1 LIIDSHILVSLD
13 LLVVN
18 ILTRAVKFLLM
29 GLCLLYVATALY
41 IQHTGNRAIA
51 AGFAE
56 QVPPKQTTPQSAAP
70 PAPEP
75 KVRELWWSTMRGFN
89 FRKGTASDEL
99 KSFDGARVK
108 IPGFMVPL
116 EDDAEKVR
124 EFLLVPYMGACI
136 HTPPPPPNQIVLV
149 RMAQGKSAA
158 MDWYSPVWVE
168 GVFRISKAGSMYGD
182 AAYTLAGL
190 STSKYERESNR

>member
-1 LIIDSHILVSLD
+1 MATII
-13 LLVVN
+13 
-18 ILTRAVKFLLM
+18 TRAVRFLLF
-29 GLCLLYVATALY
+29 GLCLVYVATAIY
-41 IQHTGNRAIA
+41 MQHSGGRSFA

-56 QVPPKQTTPQSAAP
+56 KVPPKQTSPQSSAP
-70 PAPEP
+70 PAAEP
-75 KVRELWWSTMRGFN
+75 KARELWWKTMRGFDY
-89 FRKGTASDEL
+89 RKGTVSEEL
-99 KSFDGARVK
+99 KAFDGTRVK

-149 RMAQGKSAA
+149 RMAPGKSAA

-168 GVFRISKAGSMYGD
+168 GVFRVSKAGSMYGD
-182 AAYTLAGL
+182 AAYTLTGQ
-190 STSKYERESNR
+190 STSKYQEEGNR